1 MARSRKWSL
10 VLGIALLGLS
20 ACAGFEPMEL
30 PNNADLK
37 PGPGLITG
45 PSGELV
51 LYGAKASPP
60 AGEAS
65 KEP

>member
-1 MARSRKWSL
+1 MARSRKWLL
-10 VLGIALLGLS
+10 VLDIALLGLS
-20 ACAGFEPMEL
+20 ACAGFKPMEL

-37 PGPGLITG
+37 PGPGLIAG

-51 LYGAKASPP
+51 LYGAKTPP
-60 AGEAS
+60 AREAS